1 MGGKGDKWADWEMS
15 EQASRSERKL
25 KKARFYYMNY
35 RFESLKDGCVVYEER
50 RGLYSDQLKDLEECY
65 ENKANKER
73 KIRRH
78 RKLNESLN
86 WSRYK

>member
-1 MGGKGDKWADWEMS
+1 MGGKGDKWADWEKS

-25 KKARFYYMNY
+25 KKARFYYQNY
-35 RFESLKDGCVVYEER
+35 RLESLRDGCVVYEER